1 MIREPTTT
9 PSFPLISWP
18 LACLGK
24 ISCASPV
31 TSRGYRIP
39 NRTVVAI
46 VMSTAVIR
54 FFFMVFSMSVLN
66 QSVLNQFD
74 ASDEHVNQ
82 LDADK
87 RDHQSAKSIHQQVL
101 PQQGFGA
108 HCFVR
113 DPTQRQRNQGH
124 DDERVKNNGGKYC
137 RLRRLQPHNVQSIQ
151 HRKRS
156 SEHRR
161 NDRKVL

>member
-1 MIREPTTT
+1 M
-9 PSFPLISWP
+9 SWP

-24 ISCASPV
+24 STCASPV

-66 QSVLNQFD
+66 QLD
-74 ASDEHVNQ
+74 AGDEHVNQ

-101 PQQGFGA
+101 SQQGFGA

-124 DDERVKNNGGKYC
+124 
-137 RLRRLQPHNVQSIQ
+137 
-151 HRKRS
+151 
-156 SEHRR
+156 
-161 NDRKVL
+161 